1 MLDPRIYRTGLTVV
15 VLAILVLA
23 FSLGDQHSALT
34 SPLAPDA
41 FNGQNVVGN
50 MAQWAKDYPQR
61 SPGSAAD
68 QDLAT
73 QVAAG
78 LRGGSRAGFAV
89 STDTFTGQTA
99 DGARTLD
106 NVVAVRPGSVQAGS
120 LVIVA
125 HRDARGSP
133 AKAALSGTATL
144 IELARDLAGETLRR
158 TVVLAST
165 TGSQGT
171 AGALR
176 LANTVA
182 GPIDAVIV
190 LGDLASRHIQQPIV
204 VPWSTSPNVASPVLR
219 NTIGAELRSQASIG
233 PTGTSLFGQ
242 YLHLA
247 FPLTLSEQAPF
258 GDLGVPAVLVSLSG
272 ERGSPPSG
280 ALGRVDQLTAL
291 GRGVLAT
298 ISALDS
304 GAAVPASSPYVLLDG
319 KVVPGWAL
327 SIFVLAL
334 IVPVLLTTIDGVAR
348 ARRRGHPLWRW
359 IVLVLAAAVPFG
371 LAGAVVLLARVAGAL
386 TVAPAGPLGPGIV
399 PTPSAGWGV
408 VVFAAALA
416 LAATI
421 SLRPVAIGFALRS
434 PRSPDP
440 GRETA
445 AEGAVAGLLA
455 VACVVT
461 ILLWLANPY
470 AALLAVP
477 GLHLWLLALSPDLRL
492 RLPIRLAL
500 LLVGLLPLAAVTVYY
515 ATTLGYSPLGIV
527 WMITLLIAGH
537 GIGVAAV
544 LEWSLFGGC
553 VLTALGVL
561 VALARQPRPEQQ
573 PVTVRGPVGYA
584 GPGSLGGTESALR
597 R

>member
-23 FSLGDQHSALT
+23 FSLEDQQSALT

-41 FNGQNVVGN
+41 FNGQNV
-50 MAQWAKDYPQR
+50 AQTTAQLAHRYPQR
-61 SPGSAAD
+61 APGSASD

-73 QVAAG
+73 QVAGA
-78 LRGGSRAGFAV
+78 LRGGSKGGFAV
-89 STDTFTGQTA
+89 TTDTFTGQTA
-99 DGARTLD
+99 DGARTLE

-133 AKAALSGTATL
+133 ATAALSGTATL

-158 TVVLAST
+158 TVVLASI
-165 TGSQGT
+165 TGAQGT

-176 LANTVA
+176 LAATVA
-182 GPIDAVIV
+182 GPIDAVVV
-190 LGDLASRHIQQPIV
+190 LGDLASRHLQQPIV

-219 NTIGAELRSQASIG
+219 NTLGAELRSQASIG

-258 GDLGVPAVLVSLSG
+258 GDLGVPAVLGSLTG
-272 ERGSPPSG
+272 ERGAS
-280 ALGRVDQLTAL
+280 QLTAV

-304 GAAVPASSPYVLLDG
+304 GAAVPASSPYLLLDG

-334 IVPVLLTTIDGVAR
+334 IVPVLLTMIDGVAR

-371 LAGAVVLLARVAGAL
+371 LAGGVVLLARVAGVL
-386 TVAPAGPLGPGIV
+386 PVAPAGPVGPGIV
-399 PTPSAGWGV
+399 PTPSGGWVTLV
-408 VVFAAALA
+408 VAALMAVVAA
-416 LAATI
+416 LV
-421 SLRPVAIGFALRS
+421 LRPIAIRFALSGPHSRG
-434 PRSPDP
+434 P

-445 AEGAVAGLLA
+445 TEGAVAGLLA
-455 VACVVT
+455 VACLVT
-461 ILLWLANPY
+461 VLLWAVNPY

-500 LLVGLLPLAAVTVYY
+500 LLVGLLPLAAVPVYY
-515 ATTLGYSPLGIV
+515 AMTLGYSPLGMV
-527 WMITLLIAGH
+527 WMVTLLIAGH

-544 LEWSLFGGC
+544 LEWSLFAGC

>member
-23 FSLGDQHSALT
+23 FSLGDQQTALT

-41 FNGQNVVGN
+41 FNGQNVAGTT
-50 MAQWAKDYPQR
+50 ARLAKSYPQR
-61 SPGSAAD
+61 PPGSAAD

-73 QVAAG
+73 QVAGA
-78 LRGGSRAGFAV
+78 LRGASKGGFAV
-89 STDTFTGQTA
+89 TTDTFTGQTA
-99 DGARTLD
+99 DGARTLE

-120 LVIVA
+120 LLIVA

-133 AKAALSGTATL
+133 ATAALSGTATL

-165 TGSQGT
+165 SGAQGT
-171 AGALR
+171 AGAIR
-176 LANTVA
+176 LAATVA

-190 LGDLASRHIQQPIV
+190 LGDLASRRIQQPIV

-219 NTIGAELRSQASIG
+219 NTLGAELRTQASIG
-233 PTGTSLFGQ
+233 PPGTSLFGQ

-258 GDLGVPAVLVSLSG
+258 GDLGVPAVLVSLTG
-272 ERGSPPSG
+272 ERGSPPAG
-280 ALGRVDQLTAL
+280 ALAGAAQLTAV

-304 GAAVPASSPYVLLDG
+304 GAAVPASSAYVLLDS

-348 ARRRGHPLWRW
+348 ARRRGHPLLRW
-359 IVLVLAAAVPFG
+359 IVLVLAAAFPFG
-371 LAGAVVLLARVAGAL
+371 LAGGVVLLARAAGAL
-386 TVAPAGPLGPGIV
+386 PVAPAGPVGPGVVPAPSGGWAVLVVAGLVAVAVTIV
-399 PTPSAGWGV
+399 
-408 VVFAAALA
+408 
-416 LAATI
+416 
-421 SLRPVAIGFALRS
+421 LRPVAIRFALSRA
-434 PRSPDP
+434 RAREP

-445 AEGAVAGLLA
+445 TEGAVAGLLA
-455 VACVVT
+455 VACLVT
-461 ILLWLANPY
+461 ILLWVANPY
-470 AALLAVP
+470 AALLVVP

-492 RLPIRLAL
+492 RLAIRLAL
-500 LLVGLLPLAAVTVYY
+500 LLVGLLPLAAVPVYY
-515 ATTLGYSPLGIV
+515 AMTLGYSPLGML
-527 WMITLLIAGH
+527 WMVTLLIAGH
-537 GIGVAAV
+537 GIGIAAV
-544 LEWSLFGGC
+544 VEWSLFGGC

-561 VALARQPRPEQQ
+561 VTLARQPRPEQQ

>member
-1 MLDPRIYRTGLTVV
+1 MLDPRIYRTGLTLV
-15 VLAILVLA
+15 VLSVLVLA
-23 FSLGDQHSALT
+23 FSLQDQPSALT

-41 FNGQNVVGN
+41 FNGQNVAATT
-50 MAQWAKDYPQR
+50 AQLTRGQPPR
-61 SPGSAAD
+61 PPGSAAD

-73 QVAAG
+73 QVATDM
-78 LRGGSRAGFAV
+78 SDVSKRAFRV
-89 STDTFTGQTA
+89 TTDTFTGQTA
-99 DGARTLD
+99 DGARTLE

-133 AKAALSGTATL
+133 AAAALSGTATL
-144 IELARDLAGETLRR
+144 IELARDLAGETLHR

-165 TGSQGT
+165 TGAQGT

-176 LANTVA
+176 LAATVA

-190 LGDLASRHIQQPIV
+190 LGDLASRHLRQPIV

-219 NTIGAELRSQASIG
+219 NTLGAELRTQASIG

-258 GDLGVPAVLVSLSG
+258 GDLGVPAVLVSLTG
-272 ERGSPPSG
+272 ERGPAPASAVAG
-280 ALGRVDQLTAL
+280 ADQLTAV

-298 ISALDS
+298 LSALDS
-304 GAAVPASSPYVLLDG
+304 GAPVPTASPYLLLAG

-334 IVPVLLTTIDGVAR
+334 IVPVLLTTIDGLAR

-359 IVLVLAAAVPFG
+359 IVLVLAAALPFALIG
-371 LAGAVVLLARVAGAL
+371 VVVRLARLAGALP
-386 TVAPAGPLGPGIV
+386 VAPAAPVGPGTV
-399 PTPSAGWGV
+399 PTVTAGWAV
-408 VVFAAALA
+408 VVAAAL
-416 LAATI
+416 LAGGAAVA
-421 SLRPVAIGFALRS
+421 LRPVVIRFALPRARS
-434 PRSPDP
+434 RGP
-440 GRETA
+440 GRDTA
-445 AEGAVAGLLA
+445 TEGAVAGLLA

-492 RLPIRLAL
+492 RLPTRLGL
-500 LLVGLLPLAAVTVYY
+500 LLAGLLPLVAVPVYY
-515 ATTLGYSPLGIV
+515 AMTLGYSPLGMV
-527 WMITLLIAGH
+527 WMVTLLIAGH
-537 GIGVAAV
+537 GISIAAV
-544 LEWSLFGGC
+544 VEWSLFGGC
-553 VLTALGVL
+553 VLSALGIL
-561 VALARQPRPEQQ
+561 VALARQPRPEQL